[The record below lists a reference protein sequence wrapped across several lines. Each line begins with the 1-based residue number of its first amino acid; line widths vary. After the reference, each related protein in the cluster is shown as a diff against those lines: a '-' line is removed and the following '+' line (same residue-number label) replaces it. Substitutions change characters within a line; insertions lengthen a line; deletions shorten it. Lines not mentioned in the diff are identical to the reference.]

1 MPMHFHHVGS
11 YLNSITEFFI
21 NTQYLSCMHLPWG
34 LFHKLQYHSI
44 LKKKPHILYE
54 MTGQQ

>member
-34 LFHKLQYHSI
+34 LVHKLQYHSI
-44 LKKKPHILYE
+44 LKKNPTYC
-54 MTGQQ
+54 MR